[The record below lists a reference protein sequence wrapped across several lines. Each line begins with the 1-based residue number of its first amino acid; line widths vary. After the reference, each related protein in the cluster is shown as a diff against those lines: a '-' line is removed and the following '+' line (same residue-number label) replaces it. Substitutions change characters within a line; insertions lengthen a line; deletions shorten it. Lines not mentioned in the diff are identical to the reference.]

1 MKIRAAVLEEI
12 GVERPYGRTLP
23 LKIREVD
30 LEGPGPGEVLVK
42 IAVAGLCHSDLSVI
56 DGNRPRPVPM
66 VLGHEASGV
75 VQDVGPYVDDLQPGD
90 HVVFVFMPSCGHC
103 APCAEGRP
111 ALCEPGAAANG
122 AGELLG
128 GVNRL
133 KWKGRKAHHHVGV
146 SSFADY
152 ATVSRRSLVKID
164 REVPLDIAGLIGCA
178 VLTGAGAVFN
188 TGDVRPGGSTAVVGL
203 GGVGLAALIGAAA
216 AGAETIVAVDR
227 LDSKLE
233 FARELGA
240 THTFNSDDPDV
251 VAKVREATRGGVEA
265 ALEFAGSVKA
275 LEFSYAI
282 TRRGGTTITAG
293 LLAGS
298 FSHDAFLSSP
308 LAPHPSLLSP
318 FPPTS
323 YALRPS
329 SAIIR
334 STPRA
339 QLQPSAS
346 RRAWSPLASRS
357 AGLAWTRRSSSTRA
371 ASSGSAQR
379 APR

>member
-12 GVERPYGRTLP
+12 GVERPYAKTLP
-23 LKIREVD
+23 LKIQEVD

-75 VQDVGPYVDDLQPGD
+75 VQEVGASVDDLAPGD

-103 APCAEGRP
+103 APCSEGRP
-111 ALCEPGAAANG
+111 ALCEPGAVSNG

-133 KWKGRKAHHHVGV
+133 KYKGHKAHHHVGV

-152 ATVSRRSLVKID
+152 ATVSRRSLVKVD
-164 REVPLDIAGLIGCA
+164 RDVPLDIAGLIGCA

-188 TGDVRPGGSTAVVGL
+188 TGDVKPGGSTAVVGL
-203 GGVGLAALIGAAA
+203 GGVGLAALIGAVA

-227 LDSKLE
+227 LDSKLA

-275 LEFSYAI
+275 LEFAYAI

-293 LLAGS
+293 L
-298 FSHDAFLSSP
+298 
-308 LAPHPSLLSP
+308 PHPKAMLSLPAVSLVAEER
-318 FPPTS
+318 TLKGS
-323 YALRPS
+323 YIGSGVPS
-329 SAIIR
+329 RDI
-334 STPRA
+334 PRF
-339 QLQPSAS
+339 LGLYKRGKLPVD
-346 RRAWSPLASRS
+346 RLLTHRLKLEDINEGFDRLAD
-357 AGLAWTRRSSSTRA
+357 
-371 ASSGSAQR
+371 GSAVRQIVEFD
-379 APR
+379 

>member
-12 GVERPYGRTLP
+12 GVERPFAKTLP
-23 LKIREVD
+23 LKIQEVD

-66 VLGHEASGV
+66 VLGHEASGI
-75 VQDVGPYVDDLQPGD
+75 VQEVGAHVDDLAPGD

-103 APCAEGRP
+103 SPCSEGRP
-111 ALCEPGAAANG
+111 ALCEPGAVSNG

-133 KWKGRKAHHHVGV
+133 KYKGHKAHHHVGV

-152 ATVSRRSLVKID
+152 ATVSRRSLVKVD
-164 REVPLDIAGLIGCA
+164 RDVPLDIAGLIGCA

-188 TGDVRPGGSTAVVGL
+188 TGDVKPGGSTAVVGL
-203 GGVGLAALIGAAA
+203 GGVGLAALIGAVA

-227 LDSKLE
+227 LDSKLA

-275 LEFSYAI
+275 LEFAYAI

-293 LLAGS
+293 L
-298 FSHDAFLSSP
+298 
-308 LAPHPSLLSP
+308 PHPKAMLSLPAVSLVAEER
-318 FPPTS
+318 TLKGS
-323 YALRPS
+323 YIGSGVPS
-329 SAIIR
+329 RDI
-334 STPRA
+334 PRFLGLYKRGKLPVDRLLTHRLK
-339 QLQPSAS
+339 LQDINEGFD
-346 RRAWSPLASRS
+346 RLAD
-357 AGLAWTRRSSSTRA
+357 
-371 ASSGSAQR
+371 GSAVRQIVEFD
-379 APR
+379 